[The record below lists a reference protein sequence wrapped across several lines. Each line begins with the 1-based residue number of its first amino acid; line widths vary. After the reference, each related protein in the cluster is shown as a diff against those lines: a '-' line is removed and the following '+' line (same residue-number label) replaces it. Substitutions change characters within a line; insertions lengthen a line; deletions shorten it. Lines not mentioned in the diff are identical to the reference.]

1 MEGHIHGGG
10 ERAIINLAS
19 IFPQKK
25 REKKKEKEERVE
37 EEGGEKQTLLT
48 PPFASVM
55 RSSDGKSFLW
65 GWGVGNGL

>member
-25 REKKKEKEERVE
+25 REKKEGKRGEGRGGREGRK
-37 EEGGEKQTLLT
+37 EGGEKQMLLT
-48 PPFASVM
+48 PPLASV
-55 RSSDGKSFLW
+55 
-65 GWGVGNGL
+65 